1 MSDPDSCLLM
11 HLAQACHHLQDHLG
25 RRRGCANRGS
35 LGLFPQVR
43 VQRRRPRRCRRTA
56 SSLRS
61 VVHAAEVRAL
71 QDQYAAIFIPRHSYP
86 LLTSSPPP
94 AVLDSEFSESNSTA
108 RLSPSR
114 SIAPDERFSGDVD
127 EFAAFGVPEPPG
139 QDEQPQQ
146 DAAASE
152 KDDAP
157 EQQAKQDQLAS
168 PPDSARGESVRAE
181 EQKNLRDFRL
191 VKVPDCRFVPPV
203 HHVYMA
209 TCSLSHPISYATLA
223 AYLSYLYSSS
233 FDFLPSPSVLLAE
246 DKEPVSLTK
255 SDFSKWADEQAKS
268 RNYPVLPHAMYRL
281 ADCYMEPKV
290 KKRAKEWIL
299 QHIKAETASGHRISR
314 IVSQRTTNV
323 GPPRTGSF

>member
-1 MSDPDSCLLM
+1 ML
-11 HLAQACHHLQDHLG
+11 
-25 RRRGCANRGS
+25 RRS
-35 LGLFPQVR
+35 EHFK
-43 VQRRRPRRCRRTA
+43 T
-56 SSLRS
+56 
-61 VVHAAEVRAL
+61 
-71 QDQYAAIFIPRHSYP
+71 I
-86 LLTSSPPP
+86 
-94 AVLDSEFSESNSTA
+94 LDSEFSESNSTA

-114 SIAPDERFSGDVD
+114 SIAPDKRFSGDVD

-157 EQQAKQDQLAS
+157 EQHAKQDQLAS

-191 VKVPDCRFVPPV
+191 VKVPDC
-203 HHVYMA
+203 
-209 TCSLSHPISYATLA
+209 SYATLA

-299 QHIKAETASGHRISR
+299 QHIKAETAPFELFSQLSLDYPDFQDDVVDFVVANLVSLDFPALQRIHMLMCTHAVSELRNEVLATPGWERAVTLVNEGKIPDSDRILNKVLSKSR
-314 IVSQRTTNV
+314 KAAA
-323 GPPRTGSF
+323 